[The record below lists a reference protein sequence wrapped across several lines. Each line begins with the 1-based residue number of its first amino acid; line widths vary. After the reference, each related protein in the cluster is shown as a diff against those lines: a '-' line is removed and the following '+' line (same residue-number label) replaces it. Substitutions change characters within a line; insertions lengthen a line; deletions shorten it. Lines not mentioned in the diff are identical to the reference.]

1 MSMQIHQA
9 TIEDLEQ
16 LVPLFDAYRQFYGQP
31 PDEALARAFLLERFQ
46 HQESIIFLACE
57 QTGAGLGFTQLYP
70 SFSSVGAKRIY
81 ILNDLFVVPAARG
94 RGLAGQL
101 LERAAQ
107 FGRAMGALRLTL
119 ATGLENKTAQKVY
132 ESLGWQ
138 RDENFYH
145 YDLP

>member
-1 MSMQIHQA
+1 MSIEIRQA

-31 PDEALARAFLLERFQ
+31 SDSALARAFLLERFK
-46 HQESIIFLACE
+46 HQESIIFLAHE
-57 QTGAGLGFTQLYP
+57 HTAPGLGFTQLFP

-94 RGLAGQL
+94 LGVAGQL

-107 FGRAMGALRLTL
+107 FGRAMGAM
-119 ATGLENKTAQKVY
+119 
-132 ESLGWQ
+132 
-138 RDENFYH
+138 
-145 YDLP
+145 